1 MNCIGAKLQKPLAK
15 LAKTANPSLT
25 SNAALLRARLDGA
38 RTRGGCEAVP
48 PRSKKSGGGLFSA
61 LVGRRLAA
69 STAAYRADGW
79 VTKDGGSY
87 SLLPAAAGASE
98 GNLRM
103 AGSPLQMLRGG
114 SMVAGGNHMPQVCAH
129 PSDLSCPPPC
139 VVSLS
144 LHTPMTPLSAFFVFH
159 LLYAQFDVPKIDVV
173 DWLLSSFNV
182 DDYVVLKMDVEG
194 AEIEIVPKLLATN
207 ATRLIDVFL
216 WECHAKWR
224 GTKGKCQC
232 ASWEEQLRRAGVP
245 RVYREK
251 YPFAHKEKDRAA
263 QWKAT
268 AAAEEEA
275 AEAEV
280 EKTATKVA
288 AALP

>member
-1 MNCIGAKLQKPLAK
+1 M
-15 LAKTANPSLT
+15 
-25 SNAALLRARLDGA
+25 
-38 RTRGGCEAVP
+38 
-48 PRSKKSGGGLFSA
+48 
-61 LVGRRLAA
+61 
-69 STAAYRADGW
+69 
-79 VTKDGGSY
+79 
-87 SLLPAAAGASE
+87 
-98 GNLRM
+98 
-103 AGSPLQMLRGG
+103 
-114 SMVAGGNHMPQVCAH
+114 
-129 PSDLSCPPPC
+129 
-139 VVSLS
+139 
-144 LHTPMTPLSAFFVFH
+144 FH

-263 QWKAT
+263 QWNAT